1 MLTRFC
7 SFQANWETERNS
19 LQQQI
24 LKEESVRIRTE
35 LLRGF
40 AEEMSEMSDGENNIR
55 VQDDSDK
62 DVYSELKESIAYVK
76 SVYEKKFNL
85 QKVKYEDQVRKLEEW
100 WQKEQIRVL
109 DEQIKVS
116 YRAPLHQYS
125 DQTINVLR

>member
-55 VQDDSDK
+55 VQDDSDR